1 MPPVWSAG
9 PVFVREHHTVQ
20 AVIDWLRF
28 HRFDMK
34 RLKLKKRRT
43 ATDIAGIIQRFL
55 DGNSLYAQEWNDFVE
70 CEQDEKLDLF
80 RKRCYQLDPPSSTAP
95 DPQDA
100 TQAMA
105 ELRDKWPRNFGK

>member
-70 CEQDEKLDLF
+70 VSKTRNWIYSERDAISWT
-80 RKRCYQLDPPSSTAP
+80 PSSTAP
-95 DPQDA
+95 IHR
-100 TQAMA
+100 TQ
-105 ELRDKWPRNFGK
+105 KPWQS